1 MIGGIDT
8 LVKSVVK
15 KVGSRKLA
23 VTAAVGAAAT
33 TGAVEVSWPMA
44 AVAIAYIV
52 SQAVVDA
59 LNP

>member
-1 MIGGIDT
+1 MLGSIDT

-15 KVGSRKLA
+15 KVGSRKFA

-52 SQAVVDA
+52 SQAVVDYGKE
-59 LNP
+59 

>member
-8 LVKSVVK
+8 LIKGVVK
-15 KVGSRKLA
+15 KVGSRKFA

-44 AVAIAYIV
+44 VR
-52 SQAVVDA
+52 
-59 LNP
+59 PT

>member
-8 LVKSVVK
+8 LVKSVIK
-15 KVGSRKLA
+15 KVGSRKFA